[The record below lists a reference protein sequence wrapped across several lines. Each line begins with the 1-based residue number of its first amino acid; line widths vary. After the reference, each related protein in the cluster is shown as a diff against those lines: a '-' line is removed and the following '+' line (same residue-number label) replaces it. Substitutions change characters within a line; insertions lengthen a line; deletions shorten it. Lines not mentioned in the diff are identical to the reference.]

1 MDKRKPQG
9 QKTDESCPGTEIE
22 GRRLTAKGQGAL
34 WRVIEM
40 FYILI
45 AVKVT

>member
-9 QKTDESCPGTEIE
+9 QKTDELRPGTETE
-22 GRRLTAKGQGAL
+22 GRRLTAQGQGEL
-34 WRVIEM
+34 WRVIEI
-40 FYILI
+40 FHILI